1 MQPEEQLVKQRME
14 KLEKIKSLGINP
26 YPYKFEAKNFS
37 KDLLEKYSKLKNEK
51 KAKEKVSLAGRV
63 MTLRPMGKIAFG
75 HLQDQKGKIQFFISE
90 KELDK
95 KELELFNLLD
105 LGDII
110 GINGVIFRTK
120 AGEITVLVKNLELL
134 TKSLRPL
141 PDKWHGL
148 KDIEERYRKRY
159 VDLIVNPEVKEVFI
173 KKFKIVNS
181 IRETLNKEDYVEV
194 DTPIIQPIYGG
205 AAAKPFKTHVN
216 DLKREAFLRI
226 SDELY
231 LKRLIVGGFDRVYE
245 MSKDFRNE
253 SIDSSHNPE
262 FTMIEYYQAYAD
274 YNDMMKLTEKII
286 VNANKLIGNKNE
298 IEFQGK
304 KINFKSPWKVMKMKD
319 AIKQYGKID
328 VDKLSD
334 KELFRLKD
342 KYKLEPKGSLT
353 RGWMIQ
359 LLFEH
364 FVEPN
369 LIQPIFIIEH
379 PMETTPLCKRSRNNK
394 DLIERF
400 ELFIAGMEI
409 SNGYSELNDPVRQR
423 KLLEEQAKELR
434 SGIEEAN
441 PMDEDF
447 VRAIEQGM
455 PPTGGVG
462 IGIDRL
468 TMILTQSKSIKD
480 IILFPMMKN

>member
-1 MQPEEQLVKQRME
+1 MQPEEQLIKQRIE
-14 KLEKIKSLGINP
+14 KLEKIKKLGINP
-26 YPYKFEAKNFS
+26 YPYKFEIKNFS
-37 KDLLEKYSKLKNEK
+37 KEILEKYSKLKNE
-51 KAKEKVSLAGRV
+51 EKISDKITLAGRI

-75 HLQDQKGKIQFFISE
+75 HIQDSKGKIQFFVND
-90 KELDK
+90 KELSK
-95 KELELFNLLD
+95 KDFELFNLLD

-110 GINGVIFRTK
+110 GVDGTVFRTK
-120 AGEITVLVKNLELL
+120 AGEITILVKKLELL

-159 VDLIVNPEVKEVFI
+159 VDLIVNPEIKEVFV

-181 IRETLNKEDYVEV
+181 IRETLNKEEYIEV
-194 DTPIIQPIYGG
+194 DTPIVQLVYGG
-205 AAAKPFKTHVN
+205 ANAKPFKTHVN
-216 DLKREAFLRI
+216 DLKRDAYLRI
-226 SDELY
+226 SDELF

-245 MSKDFRNE
+245 ISKDFRNE

-286 VNANKLIGNKNE
+286 TNANKSIGNKNE
-298 IEFQGK
+298 IEFQDK
-304 KINFKSPWKVMKMKD
+304 KINFKTPFKIMTMKD
-319 AIKQYGKID
+319 AIKEYGKINID
-328 VDKLSD
+328 NLND
-334 KELFRLKD
+334 KELFKLKD
-342 KYKLEPKGSLT
+342 KYKLEPKGILT

-364 FVEPN
+364 FAESH
-369 LIQPIFIIEH
+369 LIDPTFIIEH
-379 PMETTPLCKRSRNNK
+379 PRETTPLCKWSRK
-394 DLIERF
+394 DPTLIERF
-400 ELFIAGMEI
+400 ELFISGMEI
-409 SNGYSELNDPVRQR
+409 SNGYSELNDPIVQR
-423 KLLEEQAKELR
+423 KLLEAQAKELR
-434 SGIEEAN
+434 SGFEEAN

-468 TMILTQSKSIKD
+468 ATIITSQNSIKD
-480 IILFPMMKN
+480 ILLFPMMKN

>member
-231 LKRLIVGGFDRVYE
+231 LKRLIVVGFDRVYE